1 MELAEVILVWNG
13 FTHSELCISYSLATY
28 FLLANTS
35 FNIRLLSPLSH
46 GLLMLNR
53 YGREATTKKKKCSQ
67 SSILHLVG
75 SYTLPLLLS
84 QPKPNSWPLHRKK
97 WKPNTGDVR
106 AGVGSSQSLLFLTQ
120 APQQAPFSN
129 EAGLLDHELNTL
141 TEEDT
146 PWLWLAGKTPQTGCG
161 LRSQSLSE
169 TLGKTLTHQDTTKC
183 PARVKSVMP

>member
-1 MELAEVILVWNG
+1 MKQIYTLIEP
-13 FTHSELCISYSLATY
+13 CITYSLATY
-28 FLLANTS
+28 SLFTNTH
-35 FNIRLLSPLSH
+35 FNIRPPSPLSQ

-75 SYTLPLLLS
+75 SYTPPLRLS
-84 QPKPNSWPLHRKK
+84 QPKPNFWPLHRK
-97 WKPNTGDVR
+97 PHTGDVR

-120 APQQAPFSN
+120 APQQALFSH

-146 PWLWLAGKTPQTGCG
+146 P
-161 LRSQSLSE
+161 
-169 TLGKTLTHQDTTKC
+169 
-183 PARVKSVMP
+183 